1 MANISIS
8 LRSREAKDTY
18 FPDVFDPNA
27 SEIFKLI
34 VHVN

>member
-27 SEIFKLI
+27 SEYSSLLFT
-34 VHVN
+34 